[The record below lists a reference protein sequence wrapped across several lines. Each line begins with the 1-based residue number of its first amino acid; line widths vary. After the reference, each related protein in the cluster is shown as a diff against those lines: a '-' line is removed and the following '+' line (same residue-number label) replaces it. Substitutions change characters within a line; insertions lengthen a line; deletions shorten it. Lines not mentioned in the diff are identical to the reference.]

1 MDRSGFFKNLKL
13 TMSLGFSRSIRMQIL
28 WPALG
33 SKVVLRSRVRLKG
46 GNIRAE
52 TCSDILIAIK
62 I

>member
-1 MDRSGFFKNLKL
+1 M
-13 TMSLGFSRSIRMQIL
+13 RMQIF

-62 I
+62 F